1 MARIALLNK
10 RGSSLI
16 ELLIAMTILAIVA
29 AALMKSSILVLQ
41 KNVQNEIRDEAV
53 RIAEQRMN
61 EIRSGPGG
69 WPVPTSVVTD
79 YDGINL
85 MAGNIAL
92 PAVSRII
99 RNGQVAYTVNKNVVD
114 LDGVHP
120 NVNTKQV
127 TVTVGWLL
135 RGQQYNHAVMSI
147 ARRYGQ

>member
-41 KNVQNEIRDEAV
+41 KNVQNEMRDEAV
-53 RIAEQRMN
+53 HIAEQRMN

-69 WPVPTSVVTD
+69 FDETIS
-79 YDGINL
+79 GIGLKAENV
-85 MAGNIAL
+85 AL
-92 PAVSRII
+92 PAVSRTI
-99 RNGQVAYTVNKNVVD
+99 RNGLVSFTVNKNVVE
-114 LDGVHP
+114 LDGVGLSA
-120 NVNTKQV
+120 NTKQV
-127 TVTVGWLL
+127 TVTVGWLF
-135 RGQQYNHAVMSI
+135 RGQPNTHAVMSI